1 MKKITHERRNR
12 KGSVL
17 FGKEVA
23 KARSEEAGGI
33 LRSFSKEVVLDVVDA
48 VGERTV
54 VDPEGVDVFLE
65 AMDFVLLTQRS
76 HAQ

>member
-1 MKKITHERRNR
+1 MEKKKLTGRG

-17 FGKEVA
+17 FCKEVA

-48 VGERTV
+48 VGEGIV
-54 VDPEGVDVFLE
+54 LDPEGVDIFLE
-65 AMDFVLLTQRS
+65 AVDFVLLAQRS